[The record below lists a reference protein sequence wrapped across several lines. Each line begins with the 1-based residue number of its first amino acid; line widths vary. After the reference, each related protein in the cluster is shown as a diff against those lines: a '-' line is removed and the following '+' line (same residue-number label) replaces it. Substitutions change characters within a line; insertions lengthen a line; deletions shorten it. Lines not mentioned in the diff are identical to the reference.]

1 MADCFPLVSG
11 PFPEETVLRW
21 GGEGKAL
28 SMAAQGEEELVI
40 MKLGWQHNGVYH
52 SGKVNLQG
60 HQEVH

>member
-1 MADCFPLVSG
+1 M
-11 PFPEETVLRW
+11 LRW

-40 MKLGWQHNGVYH
+40 MKLGWLGWQHNGVYH
-52 SGKVNLQG
+52 GGKVNLQG